1 MPIDHPGGDNIDS
14 SHNVDGVA
22 ERLALDKTAGQLWAT
37 DGGGR
42 AMRAALA
49 RVSLRVR
56 SSRAGRVAPRIA
68 ALTVVVLGLSFVVP
82 ESVPQPAGRSG
93 LPLSWLWDWARP
105 APDWSAAFLGL
116 PRQQS
121 GGPAV
126 RGHYVSADDTRAG
139 GGAGRAPGHGIGAL
153 GPEIGPKLAA
163 RPAKTP
169 SVYNSKSFNPATSR
183 RIGSA
188 ATARSDMYANTDGT
202 YTRKVYESPVNFK
215 AADGTWQPIDPTL
228 TAAGDGRLHQ
238 RANSLEVNF
247 APKANDSQLATLV
260 VDAGHS
266 ISYGLLGAASVPPVV
281 SGNTATYRE
290 VLPGVDLQLTA
301 TGEGDKESLVLHSAT
316 AANSFLFPL
325 RLRGLTPSL
334 EDGSVA
340 LRDDSGALRAL
351 IPAGHMEDSKFD
363 PRSGGFAQSSAITYE
378 LTTVD
383 GQPALRVTADRAWL
397 TDPARAYP
405 VTIDPTTY
413 MGNTGDTYVL
423 NTSTTDQSGDNE
435 LLVGTWN
442 GGGEKA
448 YSFMT
453 FDGFN
458 NVYYGAKMNGVWLHI
473 FDSWAWTCTPKP
485 FWVNAITQPWV
496 VNSSKTYPG
505 PSFDGNAL
513 GSVTA
518 NPGVACTNTSGDRT
532 VGTWMTVPLSTG
544 LFQTWALNGTNYGLA
559 VTASQTDSTQWKRFT
574 SRNSSAGMGLAPY
587 LEVAYTSNVAPQ
599 VDAQYPPS
607 GYAATT
613 LTPELLVAGRDPDA
627 WPNPVQYDFLVYD
640 KDSNKI
646 AESGWTAATN
656 WRVPAAKL
664 SWGQTYRWTVLASDG
679 FLASSSQTLNVLS
692 TPVPQPV
699 VTSGLAQN
707 GGQGFEPNVGNYTT
721 SATDATITTVGPSLT
736 VQRSYNSLDTRRGS
750 AMGAGWSSLV
760 DMSATE
766 VSTSGA
772 DVVVVRYPGG
782 QEVAF
787 GKNPDGTYAPPPGR
801 YASFTAVSG
810 GGYKLVDKDG
820 TVYLF
825 TAPASGPGVWSVSS
839 ISDGAGRTE
848 TFTYSSPT
856 APAVVTT
863 ITSASGRALHLTWS
877 TPAGASAPHV
887 ATIFTDPVTGTDQST
902 ALTWQYTY
910 SGDLLTKVCPPTS
923 WTTDCTTYTYT
934 DGSLASTTVL
944 NAGPRSYWRLGEQ
957 SGATAA
963 SAVLGNEGTDNG
975 TYTNVTLGQPGRQA
989 ASTATAAGFNGTSS
1003 RVDLPSKLPAAAS
1016 YQSTSLWFKTTVGGG
1031 VLLGQ
1036 STTPITGASTT
1047 AGYTPVLYV
1056 GTDGKLAGQFPTVAT
1071 PGLLG
1076 GLQGV
1081 DSGRCLDVA
1090 GVSNANGAQVQLY
1103 DCWGGPNQQWTLT
1116 AGGLLQVTISGVTKC
1131 LDVSGAS
1138 TANTA
1143 KIQIWDCLG
1152 GTNQQWTVNA
1162 DGRIVGVQSGKC
1174 LDAAGYG
1181 TANTTQIWLYDCF
1194 LPVHGNQT
1202 FFPSTHAPIV
1212 TANPVTDGQWHHAV
1226 LTAAGSSQSLY
1237 LDGQLA
1243 GTKSAVVQDFGTK
1256 SQYIGTGFLGGGW
1269 PAQPNYTTYSNTG
1282 VPRYFTGSISDVAV
1296 LDQPLTSTTISS
1308 MYRAGSQTANLL
1320 TSVVRPSGNPS
1331 ATIAYNGDNA
1341 TLTQV
1346 TDANGGVWRVG
1357 APTVSGSSQVYVGTV
1372 LAPGPT
1378 DYYRLAESGTTQ
1390 AVNQVNGNI
1399 ASYNAVTQGL
1409 TGGPFEDATVTGFN
1423 GTSSYLKLSGADIP
1437 TNGPASISMWFK
1449 LPAGNTAGGVLFD
1462 YQNVTL
1468 DADNNPSG
1476 NWTPALYVGTDG
1488 KMRGHFWINDMSK
1501 IAVSAN
1507 AVNDGQ
1513 WHHVALA
1520 ASASSQSLYL
1530 DGVRVGN
1537 PVNAP
1542 LVATNALNAYVGAG
1556 KWYTWPGSSGVFGY
1570 FPGQIA
1576 EVTYYRSQLTDTQ
1589 VALQF
1594 SARAKATGVPAK
1606 TVVVTDPGGKTI
1618 THVDDVATGHQV
1630 AETDA
1635 LGNKTQYGYDVAG
1648 FLRTVTDP
1656 NGNVTTTE
1664 HDVRGNTVSQTTCQ
1678 NQAANRCS
1686 TVYYTYYPDATTK
1699 VLTPDPRN
1707 DVMSTARDARSASA
1721 TDNTYLTT
1729 YAYDAKGNRVSVTDP
1744 LGRVTITTYTDG
1756 TTVAAA
1762 DGGFAPAGLP
1772 STLATPGGA
1781 RQTVTYYRSGDVASV
1796 TDPAGKVT
1804 SFTYDGLGRVLTKT
1818 ETSDRFPAGLTSRIT
1833 YDKLGRIVSHTAPP
1847 VTNRVTGAVH
1857 TAVTTTVYNSD
1868 GLATSQ
1874 TVADTTGGDAS
1885 RTSTMTYNQFGQ
1897 AVSVT
1902 DPAGKTT
1909 QLEYDPYGNPVKETA
1924 SDGGVTTTTYDAEQR
1939 LLTSVLNGYTGDPNN
1954 PSAPTDL
1961 VVTSKAYDPAG
1972 RLASVT
1978 DAMGW
1983 VASYTYTDNGLTARV
1998 TRRDPSTGATFVQE
2012 DNSYDTAGNLVS
2024 RTTNNGA
2031 TTTTYAVDAAS
2042 RTTSSTVDPSGLK
2055 RTTANVLSPD
2065 DYATSTTM
2073 TDATGATVARSD
2085 ATYDPL
2091 GRMTSQTVYND
2102 TASGPAGWWKLN
2114 ETSGTTAADSSARNR
2129 PGALSSGVSWSSGAA
2144 TFNGST
2150 GAITTAGP
2158 ILDTTQSFSVS
2169 AWLNLASTAG
2179 YETAVSQDGNIESAF
2194 CLQYDKGDNRWAFC
2208 RNNADVNNSTV
2219 IRAMSTTAPTVGVWT
2234 HLVGV
2239 YDSTTG
2245 AMTLYVNG
2253 AQAGTAT
2260 DTTPFATSGPLVIGR
2275 GKYNGATNLDLFTGS
2290 IANVQVYS
2298 RALSA
2303 SEAST
2308 LYGSGRTG
2316 GALATNRLTTTWSLD
2331 QQGLPTAMTDPN
2343 GNTTSY
2349 DVDEAGQTVVVAKP
2363 TVLTEVGGATG
2374 VPTRPVSYIGYNTFG
2389 EPVETKDPNGNVT
2402 VTGYDAAGRVVS
2414 TQLPSYTPPGST
2426 TAIVPVATRAYDSLG
2441 QLTTSTDP
2449 LGKTTSYV
2457 YDQLGRVAKVTAP
2470 NLGASTYTYDLLGDR
2485 LSATDPTGAVST
2497 ATYDYL
2503 GRTLTSTAVVRQ
2515 AGTNYTTTHTYGTG
2529 GWLASTRSPAG
2540 VTTSTTYNAAGEPLT
2555 VTDGAGKVTRYA
2567 YDGAGRQIRTTLPDN
2582 TYSTVTYDLAGQV
2595 VATASYDSAG
2605 AQLATQSSMY
2615 DANGNAMAVTD
2626 ARGTTTTYTYDATGL
2641 LTSEVQPISGSDS
2654 ITTTFGYDVGGNRT
2668 RFTDGRGNAF
2678 ITTYNTW
2685 GLPESQVEPATTAHP
2700 NPGDRTFT
2708 TSYDAAGRVASQ
2720 TQPGGVSVANTYDDV
2735 GNLTMQVGAGAEVA
2749 TTDRTFGYDLAGRMT
2764 SASAS
2769 AGALAVSYDDRGLPL
2784 SVTGVPGSSSFSYT
2798 PDGGMASRTDAA
2810 GTTAY
2815 TYDTAGRLA
2824 TAGNT
2829 ATGVALSYTYN
2840 NLSQVSTIAY
2850 GTSGNTRTF
2859 GYDSLHRLTTDEL
2872 KTPSAAS
2879 IAKIAYGYDANSNET
2894 SKTTTG
2900 FTGAAANTYTYDLAD
2915 RLTSW
2920 AAGTT
2925 TTVYAYDK
2933 SGNRVQA
2940 GGRTFT
2946 YDQRNRLVSGSDGTT
2961 YTYTARGTLSSTT
2974 TGSTTLDTKSNAFGQ
2989 VMSQAANG
2997 STVSYTYDG
3006 LGRVIR
3012 AGFAYSGVGN
3022 ALAGDGTA
3030 TYTRDPSDALIG
3042 VSSGSATTLAWTD
3055 QHTDVVGQF
3064 TSTGTALTGS
3074 TTYDPL
3080 GKVLARAGMLGN
3092 LGYQSEW
3099 TDSATN
3105 RVNMLARWYNTDTGQ
3120 FDTRDPVGNNPVPD
3134 SINANRYAYASANP
3148 LTVTD
3153 PTGNWS
3159 VWGAVKSVAS
3169 KTVSTVTSFASSAYS
3184 YASSYASSAWNYA
3197 SSAASSAWHSVTS
3210 AASSAWN
3217 SVKSVASK
3225 TWSSAKKTFN
3235 SAKHWASHK
3244 ISQGRKWVAH
3254 KVDQA
3259 KHAVKHVYNKAKQAA
3274 KTVMAKTVR
3283 VVHHAVNTV
3292 KDAYHAT
3299 EKWVKEHKNLLIEV
3313 AAIAGGVLAG
3323 LACTAVTAG
3332 AGAVACMVGAAALI
3346 NLAKDAAQGNIHNW
3360 GDAFGSLGTGAVQG
3374 LFGAAGG
3381 VIGGKVAGFVVGK
3394 LGSVAANVGG
3404 RMLAGGIA
3412 GGVGDAFAQY
3422 ATTGHV
3428 NWGGVAM
3435 SAGIGAAFGGFYK
3448 GGAGGAK
3455 GGGGGKSASGDDYVD
3470 LYHGTSK
3477 AGAANIRRDGI
3488 DLSKQRPDSDF
3499 GRGYYTTTDRA
3510 QAEAWAGRNPGGG
3523 DVLHYR
3529 VPKAEL
3535 DALNSKRFPTANS
3548 EWEDFVLGNRSGGPL
3563 HGYDT
3568 VEGPMLMNPD
3578 HALNGKPMVAGGH
3591 QLSFHT
3597 DRAINVLTR
3606 FFMG

>member
-1 MPIDHPGGDNIDS
+1 
-14 SHNVDGVA
+14 
-22 ERLALDKTAGQLWAT
+22 
-37 DGGGR
+37 
-42 AMRAALA
+42 
-49 RVSLRVR
+49 
-56 SSRAGRVAPRIA
+56 
-68 ALTVVVLGLSFVVP
+68 
-82 ESVPQPAGRSG
+82 
-93 LPLSWLWDWARP
+93 
-105 APDWSAAFLGL
+105 
-116 PRQQS
+116 
-121 GGPAV
+121 
-126 RGHYVSADDTRAG
+126 
-139 GGAGRAPGHGIGAL
+139 
-153 GPEIGPKLAA
+153 
-163 RPAKTP
+163 
-169 SVYNSKSFNPATSR
+169 
-183 RIGSA
+183 
-188 ATARSDMYANTDGT
+188 
-202 YTRKVYESPVNFK
+202 
-215 AADGTWQPIDPTL
+215 
-228 TAAGDGRLHQ
+228 
-238 RANSLEVNF
+238 
-247 APKANDSQLATLV
+247 LV
-260 VDAGHS
+260 VDADHS
-266 ISYGLLGAASVPPVV
+266 ISYGLVGAAAVAPVI
-281 SGNTATYRE
+281 SGSTATYRE
-290 VLPGVDLQLTA
+290 VLPGVDLELTA
-301 TGEGDKESLVLHSAT
+301 TGEGDKESLVLHSA
-316 AANSFLFPL
+316 AAASSFLFPL
-325 RLRGLTPSL
+325 RLRGLTPRL

-340 LRDDSGALRAL
+340 LRDSTGALRAL
-351 IPAGHMEDSKFD
+351 IPAGHMEDARFD
-363 PRSGGFAQSSAITYE
+363 THTGGFAQSSDVTYE

-383 GQPALRVTADRAWL
+383 GQPALRVTAGRAWL
-397 TDPARAYP
+397 DDPARVYP

-413 MGNTGDTYVL
+413 MGNTGDTYVV
-423 NTSTTDQSGDNE
+423 NTSTADQSGDNE

-458 NVYYGAKMNGVWLHI
+458 NNYNGAKMNGVWLHI

-532 VGTWMTVPLSTG
+532 VGTWMSVPLSTG
-544 LFQTWALNGTNYGLA
+544 LFQSWALNGTNYGLA

-574 SRNSSAGMGLAPY
+574 SRNSSAGMALAPY
-587 LEVAYTSNVAPQ
+587 LEVAYTPNVAPQ

-607 GYAATT
+607 GYAAST
-613 LTPELLVAGRDPDA
+613 LTPELLVAGHDPDA
-627 WPNPVQYDFLVYD
+627 WPNPVQYDFVVYD
-640 KDSNKI
+640 KDGNKA
-646 AESGWTAATN
+646 AESGWTAAAN
-656 WRVPAAKL
+656 WRVPAGKL
-664 SWGQTYRWTVLASDG
+664 SWGQTYQWTVLASDG
-679 FLASSSQTLNVLS
+679 FLASSSQTLNALG

-707 GGQGFEPNVGNYTT
+707 GGQGFEPNLGNYTT
-721 SATDATITTVGPSLT
+721 SATDAAITTVGPSLT
-736 VQRSYNSLDTRRGS
+736 LLRSYNSLDTRRGS
-750 AMGAGWSSLV
+750 ALGAGWSSLI
-760 DMSATE
+760 DITATE

-772 DVVVVRYPGG
+772 DVVVVRYPSG

-801 YASFTAVSG
+801 FASFSAVPS

-839 ISDGAGRTE
+839 ISDAAGRTE
-848 TFTYSSPT
+848 TFTYNSPA

-887 ATIFTDPVTGTDQST
+887 ATVFTDPVSGSDQST

-923 WTTDCTTYTYT
+923 WTTDCTSYTYAN
-934 DGSLASTTVL
+934 GSLASTTVL

-957 SGATAA
+957 SGTTAA

-989 ASTATAAGFNGTSS
+989 ASTATAAGFDGTAS

-1016 YQSTSLWFKTTVGGG
+1016 YQSTSLWFKTSTGGG

-1036 STTPITGASTT
+1036 STNPITTASTT

-1071 PGLLG
+1071 PGLVG

-1103 DCWGGPNQQWTLT
+1103 DCWGGANQLWTLT
-1116 AGGLLQVTISGVTKC
+1116 SGGALQVTISGVTKC
-1131 LDVSGAS
+1131 LDVSGYG
-1138 TANTA
+1138 TANGT
-1143 KIQIWDCLG
+1143 KIQLWDCTG
-1152 GTNQQWTVNA
+1152 ATNQQWTINA
-1162 DGRIVGVQSGKC
+1162 DGRIVGTQSGKC
-1174 LDAAGYG
+1174 LDASGYG
-1181 TANTTQIWLYDCF
+1181 TTNGTPIWLYDCF

-1202 FFPSTHAPIV
+1202 FFSSTHAPIV
-1212 TANPVTDGQWHHAV
+1212 STNPVTDGQWHHAV
-1226 LTAAGSSQSLY
+1226 LTAAGSTQSLY
-1237 LDGQLA
+1237 LDGQFV
-1243 GTKSAVVQDFGTK
+1243 GSKSAVVQDFGTK

-1269 PAQPNYTTYSNTG
+1269 PAQPNYTTWSNTG
-1282 VPRYFTGSISDVAV
+1282 VPRYFAGSISDVAV
-1296 LDQPLTSTTISS
+1296 FDQPLNGSTISS
-1308 MYRAGSQTANLL
+1308 MYRAGSQSANLL
-1320 TSVVRPSGNPS
+1320 TSVVRPSNNSS

-1346 TDANGGVWRVG
+1346 TDANGGVWQVG
-1357 APTVSGSSQVYVGTV
+1357 APTVSGSSQVYVGSV

-1390 AVNQVNGNI
+1390 AVNQVNGNT
-1399 ASYNAVTQGL
+1399 ATYNAVTQGL
-1409 TGGPFEDATVTGFN
+1409 TGGPFEDATVAGFN
-1423 GTSSYLKLSGADIP
+1423 GSSSYLKLPASDVP
-1437 TNGPASISMWFK
+1437 TNGPASIGMWFK
-1449 LPAGNTAGGVLFD
+1449 MPAGNTAGGVLFD

-1488 KMRGHFWINDMSK
+1488 KLRGHFWINDMSK

-1507 AVNDGQ
+1507 PVNDGQ
-1513 WHHVALA
+1513 WHYVVLA
-1520 ASASSQSLYL
+1520 ASTNSQSLYL
-1530 DGVRVGN
+1530 DGARVGN

-1542 LVATNALNAYVGAG
+1542 LVVTNAQNAYIGAG

-1570 FPGQIA
+1570 FPGQLA
-1576 EVTYYRSQLTDTQ
+1576 EVAYYRSQLTDAQ
-1589 VALQF
+1589 VAQQF
-1594 SARAKATGVPAK
+1594 AARAKATGVPAK

-1618 THVDDVATGHQV
+1618 THVYDVATGRQV

-1686 TVYYTYYPDATTK
+1686 TVYYTYYPDAFTK

-1707 DVMSTARDARSASA
+1707 DVLLTVRDARSSSG

-1729 YAYDAKGNRVSVTDP
+1729 YTYDNYGNRTAVTTP
-1744 LGRVTITTYTDG
+1744 PVPGSPSGRTTTS
-1756 TTVAAA
+1756 TFTAA
-1762 DGGFAPAGLP
+1762 GGGVPPGLP
-1772 STLATPGGA
+1772 STLTTPGGA
-1781 RQTVTYYRSGDVASV
+1781 RQTVTYLPSGDVATV

-1804 SFTYDGLGRVLTKT
+1804 SFTYDGIGRVLTKT
-1818 ETSDRFPAGLTSRIT
+1818 ETTDRFPAGLTVRFT
-1833 YDKLGRIVSHTAPP
+1833 YDKLSRVVSQTTPP
-1847 VTNRVTGAVH
+1847 VTDRVTGAVH
-1857 TAVTTTVYNSD
+1857 TAVTTTVYNVD

-1874 TVADTTGGDAS
+1874 TVTDTTGGDAS
-1885 RTSTMTYNQFGQ
+1885 RSSTMSYNQFGQ

-1902 DPAGKTT
+1902 DAAGKTT
-1909 QLEYDPYGNPVKETA
+1909 QFEYDAYGNPVKETGA
-1924 SDGGVTTTTYDAEQR
+1924 DGAVTTTTYDAEGR
-1939 LLTSVLNGYTGDPNN
+1939 LLTSTFKGYTGDPNN
-1954 PSAPTDL
+1954 PGPPTDL

-1972 RLASVT
+1972 RLASAT

-1983 VASYTYTDNGLTARV
+1983 VTSYTYTDNGLTARV
-1998 TRRDPSTGATFVQE
+1998 TRKDPSTGATFVQE
-2012 DNSYDTAGNLVS
+2012 DNGYDAAGNLVS

-2031 TTTTYAVDAAS
+2031 TTATYTVDAAA

-2055 RTTANVLSPD
+2055 RTTSLTLSADDYVLS
-2065 DYATSTTM
+2065 TLMS
-2073 TDATGATVARSD
+2073 DATGATVGRND
-2085 ATYDPL
+2085 AAYDPM
-2091 GRMTSQTVYND
+2091 GRMTSRTVYNVG
-2102 TASGPAGWWKLN
+2102 SGGPTGWWKLD
-2114 ETSGTTAADSSARNR
+2114 ETSGTTAADSAPSNR
-2129 PGALSSGVSWSSGAA
+2129 PGTLGSGVSWSGGAA
-2144 TFNGST
+2144 AFTGT

-2158 ILDTTQSFSVS
+2158 VLDTTQSFSVS

-2179 YETAVSQDGNIESAF
+2179 YETAVSQDGSMASAF
-2194 CLQYDKGDNRWAFC
+2194 CLQYDKADNRWAFC

-2219 IRAMSTTAPTVGVWT
+2219 IRAMSSTAPALGVWT

-2253 AQAGTAT
+2253 AQAGTAA

-2275 GKYNGATNLDLFTGS
+2275 GKWGGATNLDPFNGS
-2290 IANVQVYS
+2290 IANVQVYN
-2298 RALSA
+2298 RALSS

-2308 LYGSGRTG
+2308 LYTAGRG
-2316 GALATNRLTTTWSLD
+2316 GAALATDRLTTSYALD
-2331 QQGLPTAMTDPN
+2331 QSGLPTAVTDPN
-2343 GNTTSY
+2343 GNTTNY
-2349 DVDEAGQTVVVAKP
+2349 DVDEAGRVVVVTKP
-2363 TVLTEVGGATG
+2363 TVLTEVAGGTP
-2374 VPTRPVSYIGYNTFG
+2374 VLTRPVSYSGYNTFG
-2389 EPVETKDPNGNVT
+2389 ELVETKDPNGNVT

-2414 TQLPSYTPPGST
+2414 TQLPSYTPPGSS
-2426 TAIVPVATRAYDSLG
+2426 APIVPVATRAYDSLG

-2457 YDQLGRVAKVTAP
+2457 YDQLGQVAKVTAP
-2470 NLGASTYTYDLLGDR
+2470 NLGVTTYTYDLLGDR
-2485 LSATDPTGAVST
+2485 LSTTDPTGAVST

-2515 AGTNYTTTHTYGTG
+2515 AATNYTTTYTYGTG
-2529 GWLASTRSPAG
+2529 GWLSSARSPAG

-2555 VTDGAGKVTRYA
+2555 VTDGAGNVTRHS
-2567 YDGAGRQIRTTLPDN
+2567 YDGAGRPIKTTLPDN
-2582 TYSTVTYDLAGQV
+2582 TYSTVTYDLAGRTI
-2595 VATASYDSAG
+2595 AAASYNSAG
-2605 AQLATQSSMY
+2605 TRLATQSTAY
-2615 DANGNAMAVTD
+2615 DANGNATAVTD
-2626 ARGTTTTYTYDATGL
+2626 ARGTTTTYGYDATGL
-2641 LTSEVQPISGSDS
+2641 LTSEVQPVSGSDS
-2654 ITTTFGYDVGGNRT
+2654 ITTTFGYDAGGNRT

-2678 ITTYNTW
+2678 VTTYNTW
-2685 GLPESQVEPATTAHP
+2685 GAPESQIEPATAAHP
-2700 NPGDRTFT
+2700 GPGDRTFT
-2708 TSYDAAGRVASQ
+2708 AIYDANGRVASQ
-2720 TQPGGVSVANTYDDV
+2720 TLPGGVSLANTYDDV
-2735 GNLTMQVGAGAEVA
+2735 GNLTRQSGAGAEVA
-2749 TTDRTFGYDLAGRMT
+2749 TTDRTFGYDLAGRVT

-2784 SVTGVPGSSSFSYT
+2784 SVTGVAGSSSFTYT

-2810 GTTAY
+2810 GATTY
-2815 TYDTAGRLA
+2815 GYDTAGRLS
-2824 TAGNT
+2824 TAANPS
-2829 ATGVALSYTYN
+2829 TGVALSYTYN
-2840 NLSQVSTIAY
+2840 SLSQVSTIAY
-2850 GTSGNTRTF
+2850 GTSGNTRSF
-2859 GYDSLHRLTTDEL
+2859 SYDGLHRLTGDEL
-2872 KTPSAAS
+2872 KTPSAAT
-2879 IAKIAYGYDANSNET
+2879 IAKIVYGYDANSNET
-2894 SKTTTG
+2894 SKTATG

-2920 AAGTT
+2920 TAGTA

-2974 TGSTTLDTKSNAFGQ
+2974 SGSTVLDTRSNAFGQ
-2989 VMSQAANG
+2989 VMSQAASG
-2997 STVSYTYDG
+2997 STQNYTYDG

-3012 AGFAYSGVGN
+3012 AGFAYSGVSN
-3022 ALAGDGTA
+3022 TLASDGTA
-3030 TYTRDPSDALIG
+3030 SYTRDPGDDLIG
-3042 VSSGSATTLAWTD
+3042 VSSGGTATLAWTD

-3064 TSTGTALTGS
+3064 TSTGTALSGS

-3080 GKVLARAGMLGN
+3080 GKVLATGGMLGN
-3092 LGYQSEW
+3092 LGYQSEY
-3099 TDSATN
+3099 TDPATN

-3159 VWGAVKSVAS
+3159 LWGAVKSVAS
-3169 KTVSTVTSFASSAYS
+3169 KTVSTVTSVASSAYS

-3197 SSAASSAWHSVTS
+3197 SSYASSAWNYASSAASSAWNSVTS

-3217 SVKSVASK
+3217 SVKSAASN
-3225 TWSSAKKTFN
+3225 TWHAAKNAYHSAKN
-3235 SAKHWASHK
+3235 WVNHK
-3244 ISQGRKWVAH
+3244 IDQGRKWVAQKYH
-3254 KVDQA
+3254 QA
-3259 KHAVKHVYNKAKQAA
+3259 KQAVKHVYNKVKQAGKA
-3274 KTVMAKTVR
+3274 LVATTVR
-3283 VVHHAVNTV
+3283 VATKAVNHI
-3292 KDAYHAT
+3292 KDAYNAT
-3299 EKWVKEHKNLLIEV
+3299 EKWVKDHKNLLIEV

-3394 LGSVAANVGG
+3394 LGSMAANIGG

-3412 GGVGDAFAQY
+3412 GGVGDAFAQF

-3448 GGAGGAK
+3448 GGAGAK
-3455 GGGGGKSASGDDYVD
+3455 GGGGGNG
-3470 LYHGTSK
+3470 GG
-3477 AGAANIRRDGI
+3477 GAPAAR
-3488 DLSKQRPDSDF
+3488 
-3499 GRGYYTTTDRA
+3499 
-3510 QAEAWAGRNPGGG
+3510 GGG
-3523 DVLHYR
+3523 DLPTREWRLGERPEQDIGYQPSIPKSVGVKPGQSLAEGDYHYVVRTDGSLRAAHNDVLDTYGEYPGHASLADHGPVHMAGTFHVNEAGQIDVFGNFSGHYKPYNTPGYKPLED
-3529 VPKAEL
+3529 V
-3535 DALNSKRFPTANS
+3535 ALAAFAKHGFTPLKDSWDYYDPFKKR
-3548 EWEDFVLGNRSGGPL
+3548 
-3563 HGYDT
+3563 
-3568 VEGPMLMNPD
+3568 
-3578 HALNGKPMVAGGH
+3578 
-3591 QLSFHT
+3591 
-3597 DRAINVLTR
+3597 
-3606 FFMG
+3606 